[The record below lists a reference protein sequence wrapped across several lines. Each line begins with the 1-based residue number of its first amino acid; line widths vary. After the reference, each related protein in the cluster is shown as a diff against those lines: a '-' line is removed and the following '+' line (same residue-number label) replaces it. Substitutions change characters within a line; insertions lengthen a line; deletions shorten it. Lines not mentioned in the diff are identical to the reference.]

1 MKLKQLTE
9 NIFYQDEFR
18 GANTTIIKTSQGLVL
33 IEVPPDIKN
42 AKIWVKEVKKLGDI
56 CFVINTEAHHDHW
69 ITNSMFGDQIIAH
82 EKTREL
88 MAIQDHKFIRNR
100 TSLLYAEPFEFPDE
114 FEIRLPNITFSKDMT
129 LRLGNLTLQLI
140 NLPGHTEG
148 QIAVYIPEEKVLFT
162 GDTVVNRIRIPYHD
176 CLTDDRW
183 LDSMKFL
190 STIDF
195 KYLVPGHGEV
205 MDAKDGKIVIKEITG
220 VVKAFLKAFK
230 EGKTQGRRMSVEVN
244 KSIDPYYN
252 VLPRGQKPGG
262 VLLFN
267 SKESAESGKHGKLE
281 GEKTIKS
288 IT

>member
-9 NIFYQDEFR
+9 DIFYQDEFR
-18 GANTTIIKTSQGLVL
+18 GANTSIIKTSLGLVL

-42 AKIWVKEVKKLGDI
+42 AKIWVKEIKKLGDI
-56 CFVINTEAHHDHW
+56 RFVINTEAHHDHW

-88 MAIQDHKFIRNR
+88 MAIQDHKFIRDR
-100 TSLLYAEPFEFPDE
+100 TSLIYSEPFEFPDE

-176 CLTDDRW
+176 SLIDDRW
-183 LDSMKFL
+183 LDSLKIL
-190 STIDF
+190 SNIDF

-205 MDAKDGKIVIKEITG
+205 MDATDGKIVIKEITG
-220 VVKAFLKAFK
+220 VVKGFLKAVK

-244 KSIDPYYN
+244 QSIDPYYN

-281 GEKTIKS
+281 GKKTIKS